1 MDEVPEARPGIR
13 RARELDCGKLVRV
26 AFAGR
31 FGDLDDGISRPVSG
45 RADVAQ
51 PADAVVDQASWV
63 HQYRL
68 HRGAGSGAGGA
79 GGGARGG
86 RYR

>member
-1 MDEVPEARPGIR
+1 MDEVPEARPRIR
-13 RARELDCGKLVRV
+13 RARKLDRGQFVRV
-26 AFAGR
+26 ALAGR
-31 FGDLDDGISRPVSG
+31 FGDLDDGVARPVPR

-51 PADAVVDQASWV
+51 PADAVVDQAGWV

-79 GGGARGG
+79 GGGAGG
-86 RYR
+86 GGYL